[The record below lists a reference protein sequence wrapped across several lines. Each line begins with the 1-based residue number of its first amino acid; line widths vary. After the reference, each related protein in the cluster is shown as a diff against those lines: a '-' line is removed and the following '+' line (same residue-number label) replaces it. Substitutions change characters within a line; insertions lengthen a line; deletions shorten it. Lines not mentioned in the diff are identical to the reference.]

1 MENLK
6 LEGNDY
12 YSNNDFNL
20 AIEKYKEAL
29 HLSTSNIDSSILH
42 SNISSSYCN
51 IEEYDLA
58 LEHAKEAI
66 KLNISWFKGWFR
78 LSSVLFKQGKID
90 EAKKAMT
97 KTLEIC
103 DRENIS
109 KKYILDLK
117 ENIFNYNNYK
127 IFDNE
132 DLKMPKDFRDN
143 FSPFMSSML
152 NNSKIKEKLNNPEFK
167 DKMLKNRNNPMSML
181 GDPDMAEVMAEMMKN
196 FNR

>member
-29 HLSTSNIDSSILH
+29 HLSTNNIDSSILH

-66 KLNISWFKGWFR
+66 KLNILWFKGWFR

-103 DRENIS
+103 DKENIS

-132 DLKMPKDFRDN
+132 DLKMPNDFRDN